1 MVRRSCSS
9 DGHSLDAQTPSEPV
23 RIADQMIEAATAAIA
38 DPPAEAEADSAGY
51 RAPMP
56 FAWQSGRQLILVD
69 EDPDGFWVMAEL
81 LFNPDH
87 IRYVEL
93 RRASYLWF
101 REALG
106 AAMSRALTSGENAS
120 ADLAENL
127 SAWFDTHHASAL
139 AAEAR

>member
-9 DGHSLDAQTPSEPV
+9 DGHSYNSQTPPEPV
-23 RIADQMIEAATAAIA
+23 RIADQMIEAATAAVA
-38 DPPAEAEADSAGY
+38 DRPNEADSAGY
-51 RAPMP
+51 RAPTP

-69 EDPDGFWVMAEL
+69 EDPSGVWVMAEL

-93 RRASYLWF
+93 RRASFPWF

-106 AAMSRALTSGENAS
+106 AAISRALASGENAA

-127 SAWFDTHHASAL
+127 SSWFETHHASAIT
-139 AAEAR
+139 AEAR